1 MMDGVYIILVMYSP
15 EKKSQEIIHQRRET
29 HHFLDLISKPTVE
42 LTWEERKQTQ
52 VLNGKGIGT
61 SYI

>member
-1 MMDGVYIILVMYSP
+1 MMDGVYIILVMYSS
-15 EKKSQEIIHQRRET
+15 EKKIPRNYPSMKRK

-42 LTWEERKQTQ
+42 LTWEESKQTQ
-52 VLNGKGIGT
+52 VLNGKGIST